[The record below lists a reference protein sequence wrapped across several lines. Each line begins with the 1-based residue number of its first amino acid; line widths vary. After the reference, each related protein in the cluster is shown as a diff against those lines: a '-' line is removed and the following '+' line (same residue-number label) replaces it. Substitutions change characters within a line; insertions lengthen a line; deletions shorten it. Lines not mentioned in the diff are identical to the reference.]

1 MKIDRAFF
9 PKPGRDFVIAL
20 RAGSPVLLWFKDYV
34 AKNSGFPKIFITQF
48 GTISHLPSNLINVWV
63 FHDED
68 AKGKIIGG
76 IAGPTN
82 DHLRDWKEF
91 DSAIEA
97 LVSVEMFEQAVTL
110 IEAACSSY
118 QASNPH
124 LFKAIQ

>member
-1 MKIDRAFF
+1 MKIDRAIF
-9 PKPGRDFVIAL
+9 PKPGREFVIAL
-20 RAGSPVLLWFKDYV
+20 RAGSPILLRFKDYV
-34 AKNSGFPKIFITQF
+34 AKNSGFPKISITQF
-48 GTISHLPSNLINVWV
+48 GAVTHLPPNLINVWV
-63 FHDED
+63 FQDES
-68 AKGKIIGG
+68 ANGKIIGG

-97 LVSVEMFEQAVTL
+97 LASVEMFEQAVTL

-118 QASNPH
+118 QARNPH